1 MERLTTNKE
10 KSEMGMYELAH
21 NSCYYKDGAARYR
34 DFETDIDARELTRQ
48 LLKDY
53 ADGDDAFVDDDD
65 FDEEML
71 ELLMYGTST
80 TEGLI
85 ALFYRNMWAMAD
97 LRERLKEYED
107 ADEQGLL
114 LRLPCKV
121 GDKVWRVFNVNGREP
136 VISSFEFTL
145 SYYENWE
152 REFGKT
158 IFTSKEA
165 AIEAA
170 NIKYEYVE
178 YELQSG
184 DSVESIGKKHGQHT
198 TLTCP
203 WIDRFMEANHIVD
216 KKTFDELFKPG
227 NIVKVPIWREKD
239 E

>member
-1 MERLTTNKE
+1 MMCAEKDEGGGMMERLVEELYTFKGKVEDCENDYFISVQE
-10 KSEMGMYELAH
+10 K
-21 NSCYYKDGAARYR
+21 
-34 DFETDIDARELTRQ
+34 
-48 LLKDY
+48 
-53 ADGDDAFVDDDD
+53 
-65 FDEEML
+65 
-71 ELLMYGTST
+71 
-80 TEGLI
+80 
-85 ALFYRNMWAMAD
+85 
-97 LRERLKEYED
+97 LREYED
-107 ADEQGLL
+107 AEEQGLL

-170 NIKYEYVE
+170 NIKYDYVE